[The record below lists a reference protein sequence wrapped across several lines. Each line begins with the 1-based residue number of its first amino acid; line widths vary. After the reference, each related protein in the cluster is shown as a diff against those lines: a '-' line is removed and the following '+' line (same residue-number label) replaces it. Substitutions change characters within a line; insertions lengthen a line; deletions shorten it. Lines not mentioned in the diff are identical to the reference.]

1 MRSQSR
7 DVPSLERILEHRL
20 RLHRGE
26 RETEE
31 NEDRAQILSARTR
44 PPLCSVELR
53 GIPVALPVWFVVC
66 RLLCCE
72 RLLAVM
78 AASALIIL
86 SVMLSAGLALQVEI
100 SPSGGEI
107 SVGDSK
113 FFLCIVD
120 EEAAEVTW
128 LSPNGKPVGS
138 SGRLV
143 ASSQGT
149 ETMLTIYEA
158 VLKDSGIYKC
168 VAKAA
173 DGSTTEGSV
182 QVDIYQKL
190 TFTDEQPTQE
200 FTEGEVA
207 VVKCKVSGIPRPR
220 VLWKLGRRN
229 VVSKTDERFVL
240 LNNNFLQI
248 SNVRKSDEGVYRCE
262 GRITS
267 RGELGFIDIRVVV
280 NVPPTINAQEVRV
293 NATAGR
299 GETERLSC
307 MADGSPD
314 PVVTWYH
321 QAAIDEESQL
331 EQSAKFS
338 FERGHTVL
346 VVHNITKDDSGLYV
360 CSASNKAGDAEAE
373 VTLHV
378 FVPPEVIFV
387 ENPSAAEGDDSV
399 QLTCEAEGE
408 PMPTISWRRFSDGMI
423 FRHGEQA
430 SWTRPISR
438 QDPEGRAVVTSHA
451 ALSSLTLRD
460 VQYTDGGKY
469 ECVASNTVGNTAAAM
484 FLNVTYAPKFEGN
497 TVTFYSWLGN
507 AVNMS
512 CHVLANPSPLLG
524 WSRDGLSLPSANLSS
539 VIIHH
544 NEGLTLLEITPESQA
559 DFGSYSCEASN
570 VLGSENKELLLV
582 QAVSPSAP
590 SVSNVRPYST
600 SAEVKLDEPEATG
613 GVPVLEFIVR
623 IRPVDERGSGSR
635 REWKRFTTDGQQE
648 SVQVT
653 GLKPEKRYDV
663 QAAARNGAGM
673 GEFST
678 AVQFE
683 TLPIPDVLAGGDPG
697 RVEEKLHFYC

>member
-1 MRSQSR
+1 
-7 DVPSLERILEHRL
+7 
-20 RLHRGE
+20 
-26 RETEE
+26 
-31 NEDRAQILSARTR
+31 
-44 PPLCSVELR
+44 
-53 GIPVALPVWFVVC
+53 
-66 RLLCCE
+66 
-72 RLLAVM
+72 M

-86 SVMLSAGLALQVEI
+86 FMMLSAGLALQVEI
-100 SPSGGEI
+100 SPSRGEI

-113 FFLCIVD
+113 FFVCIVD
-120 EEAAEVTW
+120 EEVAEVIW
-128 LSPNGKPVGS
+128 LSPTGKPVEL

-143 ASSQGT
+143 ASTQGL

-158 VLKDSGIYKC
+158 ALKDSGIYKC

-173 DGSTTEGSV
+173 DGTTTESSV

-190 TFTDEQPTQE
+190 TFTDEQHKQE

-207 VVKCKVSGIPRPR
+207 VVKCVVSGIPRPR
-220 VLWKLGRRN
+220 VVWKLGRRN
-229 VVSKTDERFVL
+229 VVSKTDERFL
-240 LNNNFLQI
+240 LLSNNFLQI
-248 SNVRKSDEGVYRCE
+248 SNVQKSDEGVYRCE

-280 NVPPTINAQEVRV
+280 NVPPTINALEAKV

-307 MADGSPD
+307 VADGSPG

-321 QAAIDEESQL
+321 RAAIDEESQL
-331 EQSAKFS
+331 ERSAKFS
-338 FERGHTVL
+338 FERRHTVL

-378 FVPPEVIFV
+378 FVPPEVTFV

-408 PMPTISWRRFSDGMI
+408 PMPKISWRRLSDGMI
-423 FRHGEQA
+423 FRHGEQ
-430 SWTRPISR
+430 
-438 QDPEGRAVVTSHA
+438 DPEGRAVVTSNA
-451 ALSSLTLRD
+451 ELSSLTLRD

-497 TVTFYSWLGN
+497 IVTFYSWLGN

-544 NEGLTLLEITPESQA
+544 AEGLTMLEITPESQA
-559 DFGSYSCEASN
+559 DFGSYSCEATN
-570 VLGSENKELLLV
+570 VMGNENKELLLV

-600 SAEVKLDEPEATG
+600 SAEVKLDEPEANG

-623 IRPVDERGSGSR
+623 IRPADERGSGSR
-635 REWKRFTTDGQQE
+635 REWQRFTTNGQQE

-653 GLKPEKRYDV
+653 GLKPERRYDV
-663 QAAARNGAGM
+663 QAAARNGAGT

-683 TLPIPDVLAGGDPG
+683 TLPIRKPWPSGHNLIHLIPSQSLSQPWPSGP
-697 RVEEKLHFYC
+697 